1 MSSHRRMADELSRM
15 AAQFQSRPFPM
26 PPQTQT
32 QTQPEHNRAGDAF
45 TSASTPLSTSTPTS
59 TSTSTRQPSSRSNS
73 AATWSFMGS
82 NSQGGR
88 WVSESH
94 SESWVNGQR
103 HTTHKRRDL
112 NVRVFRLS
120 ISTFHQASSIFRLLC
135 PASSRVANRNRSN
148 SISVGRGA
156 CDAHVPGRD
165 DALLCQRGRTAARA
179 ARHRHRQLGG
189 TSQPGQQQQQRSTT
203 LEPPAAWRI
212 KQMMSFGTP
221 VPPRTRT
228 HPPPSP
234 DLPGLGRR
242 KTRSRACF

>member
-15 AAQFQSRPFPM
+15 AAQFQSRPFPI

-32 QTQPEHNRAGDAF
+32 QPEPEHNRAGDAF

-73 AATWSFMGS
+73 AAMWSFMGGNFNS

-135 PASSRVANRNRSN
+135 PASSRVTNRNRSN

-165 DALLCQRGRTAARA
+165 DALLCQRRRTAART
-179 ARHRHRQLGG
+179 ARHRRLGG
-189 TSQPGQQQQQRSTT
+189 ASQPGQQQQRSTT
-203 LEPPAAWRI
+203 LEPP
-212 KQMMSFGTP
+212 
-221 VPPRTRT
+221 
-228 HPPPSP
+228 
-234 DLPGLGRR
+234 GRVAH
-242 KTRSRACF
+242 KAK

>member
-15 AAQFQSRPFPM
+15 AAQFQSRPFPI
-26 PPQTQT
+26 PPQTQP
-32 QTQPEHNRAGDAF
+32 QPEPEHNRAGDAF

-73 AATWSFMGS
+73 AAMWSFMDS
-82 NSQGGR
+82 NAQGGH
-88 WVSESH
+88 WVSESR

-120 ISTFHQASSIFRLLC
+120 ISTFHQVSSIFRLLC
-135 PASSRVANRNRSN
+135 PASSRVTNRNRSN

-165 DALLCQRGRTAARA
+165 DALLCQRRRTAART
-179 ARHRHRQLGG
+179 ARHRRRLGG
-189 TSQPGQQQQQRSTT
+189 ASQPGQHQQRSTT
-203 LEPPAAWRI
+203 LEPP
-212 KQMMSFGTP
+212 
-221 VPPRTRT
+221 
-228 HPPPSP
+228 
-234 DLPGLGRR
+234 GRVAH
-242 KTRSRACF
+242 KAK